1 MAAAFRFRP
10 CLKAALIC
18 ACLLA
23 TAGSQGQASAQSASY
38 TLGGTVVN
46 SVTGEPIRRALV
58 QVGGGRMQLTD
69 SQGRF
74 EMSGLEGGSYSI
86 TAQKPGFFPE
96 PRFSS
101 TDPTMLTLNR
111 DMAGVVVKLVPEGI
125 IFGHIA
131 DENGDPLEGVF
142 VRARDWRI
150 VNGRRRLEF
159 VGGQST
165 DEDGGFRF
173 FGLMPGTYY
182 VVASVAPGRMPML
195 AGSFPGH
202 GGYGTTYFP
211 GVTQLA
217 AATPIKL
224 AAGQKVQAD
233 FALHRHSLFRV
244 AGQVTGYA
252 GGTVNSI
259 HLTDPAA
266 GESAWPVRFDSA
278 TGAFVAREVPP
289 GSYRLEVVAMDR
301 QGHTLFGEAA
311 LSVAANVNGIVVTV
325 AAGTSIPV
333 IVQTEFSSPAQG
345 DNQTPVR
352 VHLAPTGVSGQSF
365 FRPEVWSRPA
375 GDKEGGGSVIPSVQP
390 GKYYAEFNPNG
401 DWYVQS
407 AASGSTDLF
416 TDPLIVSSAVAP
428 IQVVLRNDGATLA
441 GEVRSRGF
449 AVSGT
454 VLAVMQDEPLRI
466 PWMARS
472 NPQGRFHFENLPPG
486 DYVVLAFEN
495 LGDLEYANRDALRD
509 YLSQGTHVTLG
520 SKDAKAVN
528 VELIGR

>member
-10 CLKAALIC
+10 CLQASLIC
-18 ACLLA
+18 AFLLA
-23 TAGSQGQASAQSASY
+23 PAGSQGQVSAQSASY
-38 TLGGTVVN
+38 TLSGTVAN

-58 QVGGGRMQLTD
+58 QVGGDRMQLTD

-74 EMSGLEGGSYSI
+74 EMSGLGRGSYSI
-86 TAQKPGFFPE
+86 TVQKPGFFPE
-96 PRFSS
+96 SHLSS
-101 TDPTMLTLNR
+101 TTELTMLDVNQ
-111 DMAGVVVKLVPEGI
+111 DIAGIVLKLIPEGI
-125 IFGHIA
+125 ISGHIA

-182 VVASVAPGRMPML
+182 VVASNLGR
-195 AGSFPGH
+195 AGILRH
-202 GGYGTTYFP
+202 EGYATTYYP
-211 GVTQLA
+211 GAAQLA

-233 FALHRHSLFRV
+233 FALHRHSVFRV
-244 AGQVTGYA
+244 TGEVTGYS
-252 GGTVNSI
+252 GGTLNSI
-259 HLTDPAA
+259 QLTDPAG
-266 GESAWPVRFDSA
+266 GERAWPVRFDSA
-278 TGAFVAREVPP
+278 TGAFDAREVPP
-289 GSYRLEVVAMDR
+289 GSYRLEVVATDR
-301 QGHTLFGEAA
+301 QGHALFGEAG
-311 LSVAANVNGIVVTV
+311 LNVVGNVSGIVIPV
-325 AAGTSIPV
+325 APAVSIPV
-333 IVQTEFSSPAQG
+333 IVETDFTGSTQG
-345 DNQTPVR
+345 DNRTPVS

-375 GDKEGGGSVIPSVQP
+375 GDKEDGGLVIPEVRL

-401 DWYVQS
+401 NWYVQS
-407 AASGSTDLF
+407 ATSGSTDLF
-416 TDPLIVSSAVAP
+416 TDPLTVSSAVAP
-428 IQVVLRNDGATLA
+428 IQVLLRDDGATLA
-441 GEVRSRGF
+441 GEVRSRG
-449 AVSGT
+449 VVVPGT
-454 VLAVMQDEPLRI
+454 VLAVMQNEPLRI
-466 PWMARS
+466 PWMVRS
-472 NPQGRFHFENLPPG
+472 NPQGDFHFENLPPG
-486 DYVVLAFEN
+486 DYVVLAFAN